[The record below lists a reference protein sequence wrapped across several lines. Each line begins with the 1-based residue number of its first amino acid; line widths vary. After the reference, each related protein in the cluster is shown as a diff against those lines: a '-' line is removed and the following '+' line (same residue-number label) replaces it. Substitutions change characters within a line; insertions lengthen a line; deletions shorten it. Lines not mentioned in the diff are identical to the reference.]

1 MAKTN
6 TAMLAA
12 FAVLALAQLASIQ
25 LMLLTNRGGV
35 DAAATFEPIEIQIND
50 VKADALTS
58 RQELDNEF
66 EMTGNSFDW
75 AIDGHG
81 YFEVALEDG
90 TSGYTRNGTFRCD
103 ANGDIVTKEGL
114 PLSPGFTLHNAY
126 LSLLVHYNGDVSLTQ
141 SGGEVSQLGTVQLV
155 RFMNPDGLREW
166 RSTGI
171 YLETEESGAATYG
184 TPGQD
189 GFGTIEQGI
198 RPLKSLAQSGG
209 ITVTI
214 APGRVP
220 SVSDASVPDS
230 SESPNESFR
239 TSRVY
244 R

>member
-1 MAKTN
+1 MGKTN

-35 DAAATFEPIEIQIND
+35 EAAATFEPIEIQIND
-50 VKADALTS
+50 VEADALTS
-58 RQELDNEF
+58 RQEIDNEF

-81 YFEVALEDG
+81 YFEVTLEDG
-90 TSGYTRNGTFRCD
+90 TSGFTRNGTFRCD
-103 ANGDIVTKEGL
+103 ANGNIVTKDGL
-114 PLSPGFTLHNAY
+114 PLSAGIALHNAY
-126 LSLLVHYNGDVSLTQ
+126 LSLLVHYNGDVAVTQ
-141 SGGEVSQLGTVQLV
+141 SGGEVAQLGTIQLA

-171 YLETEESGAATYG
+171 YLETEESGPPTYG

-189 GFGTIEQGI
+189 GFGTIEQGF

-214 APGRVP
+214 APGRAP
-220 SVSDASVPDS
+220 SVTDSDAPEFADAS
-230 SESPNESFR
+230 SESFR
-239 TSRVY
+239 TSRIY
-244 R
+244 